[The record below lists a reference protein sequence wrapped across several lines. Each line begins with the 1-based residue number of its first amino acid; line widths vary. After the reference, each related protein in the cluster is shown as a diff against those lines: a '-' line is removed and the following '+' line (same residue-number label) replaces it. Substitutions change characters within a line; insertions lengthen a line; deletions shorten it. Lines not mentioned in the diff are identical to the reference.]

1 VTVNRTRPARR
12 RHPRVRALAALAA
25 AGLLLTGCGGSLG
38 IHPGSAAVVGDQTVS
53 MSRIDDTTS
62 LYCKAYVTQS
72 QRSQQTQSGPLP
84 MGTFRSFV
92 AAGLAKRALGEQL
105 AQAYGVEPASGYQ
118 QQVSQLQQALASS
131 PADQRQAVIDVA
143 ASDAYLQNVQVAIG
157 QELTGQVGQT
167 DAAIKAA
174 LQRGQVATDDWLAH
188 HKVYLDP
195 VFGRTID
202 GGSFSTS
209 ANQTSYP
216 LSALASLGAQIGD
229 QQAPPASYTSQL
241 PASQVCG

>member
-1 VTVNRTRPARR
+1 VNRTRPPRR
-12 RHPRVRALAALAA
+12 RPLHLRALAGLAT

-38 IHPGSAAVVGDQTVS
+38 IHPGSAAIVGDETLS
-53 MSRIDDTTS
+53 MSKIDDTAT
-62 LYCKAYVTQS
+62 LYCRAYVTQS
-72 QRSQQTQSGPLP
+72 QSSQQTQSGPLP
-84 MGTFRSFV
+84 MGTFRSYV

-118 QQVSQLQQALASS
+118 QQVTQLQQALASS
-131 PADQRQAVIDVA
+131 PPDQRSAVIDVA

-157 QELTGQVGQT
+157 EELTGKVGQS
-167 DAAIKAA
+167 DAEIKAA
-174 LQRGQVATDDWLAH
+174 LQRGQVATQDWLAD

-195 VFGRTID
+195 VFGRSVD

-209 ANQTSYP
+209 SNQTSYP
-216 LSALASLGAQIGD
+216 VSRLASLGAQMND
-229 QQAPPASYTSQL
+229 QQAPQASYTSQL

>member
-1 VTVNRTRPARR
+1 VIVNRTRPARI
-12 RHPRVRALAALAA
+12 RALAGLAA
-25 AGLLLTGCGGSLG
+25 VGLLLSGCGGSLG
-38 IHPGSAAVVGDQTVS
+38 IHPGAAAVVGDKTVS
-53 MSRIDDTTS
+53 MSKIDDTTT
-62 LYCKAYVTQS
+62 LYCRAYVTQS
-72 QRSQQTQSGPLP
+72 QNSQQTQSGPLP

-118 QQVSQLQQALASS
+118 QQVTQLQQALASS
-131 PADQRQAVIDVA
+131 PPDQREAVIDVA

-157 QELTGQVGQT
+157 QELTGKVGQT
-167 DAAIKAA
+167 DAEIKAA
-174 LQRGQVATDDWLAH
+174 LQRGQVATQDWLAH

-195 VFGRTID
+195 VFGRSVD

-209 ANQTSYP
+209 SNQTSYP
-216 LSALASLGAQIGD
+216 LSALASLGAQIND
-229 QQAPPASYTSQL
+229 QQAPPPSYSSQL